1 MHALSAPARN
11 QAPTNRRDKA
21 DAVFYRALK
30 RAYRAALK
38 WKQPKDIDWSRAHKK
53 FGAAFRKHHQ
63 KKHMNL
69 ITATYQDRPILFTE
83 AGWFNATEVAAPYGR
98 RPTDWLSL
106 DSTKEYLS
114 VLSEII
120 RSEESSLL
128 KVKRGGRGKSD
139 ATWFCPDLA
148 VPFAR
153 WLDVRFGVWCDQ
165 QIKQLLTSQHP
176 AFDWK
181 RSRHAAAST
190 NKVMAAVLQQIRERQ
205 GKDTAAHHYSN
216 EARLVNFA
224 LTGVFC
230 GLDRNSLT
238 QSDLDLLAALEE
250 RNAVLI
256 GCGLLYAERKTDLL
270 HFAAERRPA
279 LAIH

>member
-1 MHALSAPARN
+1 
-11 QAPTNRRDKA
+11 
-21 DAVFYRALK
+21 
-30 RAYRAALK
+30 
-38 WKQPKDIDWSRAHKK
+38 
-53 FGAAFRKHHQ
+53 
-63 KKHMNL
+63 MNL
-69 ITATYQDRPILFTE
+69 ITATYQDRSILFTE
-83 AGWFNATEVAAPYGR
+83 DGWFNATEVAAHYGR

-106 DSTKEYLS
+106 DSTKDYLG
-114 VLSEII
+114 VLSEIL

-139 ATWFCPDLA
+139 STWFCPDLA

-165 QIKQLLTSQHP
+165 QIKQLLTNQHP
-176 AFDWK
+176 AIDWQ

-205 GKDTAAHHYSN
+205 GKTTAPHHYSN
-216 EARLVNFA
+216 EARLVNWV
-224 LTGVFC
+224 LTGEFR

-238 QSDLDLLAALEE
+238 QADLNLLAALEE

-256 GCGLLYAERKTDLL
+256 GCGMSYDARKHDLL
-270 HFAAERRPA
+270 QFAQERRPA
-279 LAIH
+279 LTVH